1 MQRQGS
7 FSQAEYA
14 GKKKQ
19 TRRDKFLAEMEQ
31 VVPWARL
38 VERLRPFYPK
48 GERGRPPIGL
58 ERMLRL
64 YFLQQWYGLADEAL
78 EDALY
83 DSQALRGFAGI
94 DLSVAAVPDATTV
107 LNFRHWLEEHDL
119 TRALFDEV
127 GAMLE
132 ERGLLMRQGTIVD
145 ATIIAAPPSTKNKSK
160 ARDPEMH
167 QTKKGNQW
175 HFGMKAHIGVDVA
188 SGVVHTVVG
197 TAANEA
203 DINQTAAL
211 LHGQEEAV
219 FADAGYTGADK
230 RPELEDRDVSW
241 NIAIKRSI
249 IKALPKALRDL
260 AEPVERALSQVRAW
274 VEHPFHIV
282 KNLFRHKKLRYRGLA
297 KNTAQLHTLFALA
310 NLVIV
315 KKTLL
320 AQRRPDHTRT
330 LSLIPKTTQETRP
343 QPRFLPPRPL
353 PTGRAARKS
362 GVGRRTVSYPRNVQ
376 CFLSA
381 HTFIFIRIN
390 RYCRFCELEPRRLG
404 SQKVQ
409 SRLGFAAGN
418 RFPGV
423 TSKRGVAKV
432 RKGHGRACCSLVR
445 AAAVGSASALNQS

>member
-1 MQRQGS
+1 
-7 FSQAEYA
+7 
-14 GKKKQ
+14 
-19 TRRDKFLAEMEQ
+19 
-31 VVPWARL
+31 
-38 VERLRPFYPK
+38 
-48 GERGRPPIGL
+48 
-58 ERMLRL
+58 MLRL

-94 DLSVAAVPDATTV
+94 ELHRDPVPDATT
-107 LNFRHWLEEHDL
+107 LLKFRHWLERHDL
-119 TRALFDEV
+119 TMALFDEI
-127 GAMLE
+127 GTMLE

-160 ARDPEMH
+160 TRDPEMH

-211 LHGQEEAV
+211 LHGREEAV

-230 RPELEDRDVSW
+230 RPEHEDRDVSW
-241 NIAIKRSI
+241 NIAIKRGI
-249 IKALPKALRDL
+249 IKALPKGLRDW
-260 AEPVERALSQVRAW
+260 AEAVESALSQVRAW

-315 KKTLL
+315 KKPLL
-320 AQRRPDHTRT
+320 AQ
-330 LSLIPKTTQETRP
+330 IPT
-343 QPRFLPPRPL
+343 
-353 PTGRAARKS
+353 
-362 GVGRRTVSYPRNVQ
+362 
-376 CFLSA
+376 
-381 HTFIFIRIN
+381 
-390 RYCRFCELEPRRLG
+390 
-404 SQKVQ
+404 
-409 SRLGFAAGN
+409 
-418 RFPGV
+418 
-423 TSKRGVAKV
+423 
-432 RKGHGRACCSLVR
+432 
-445 AAAVGSASALNQS
+445 

>member
-1 MQRQGS
+1 MRVQGS

-31 VVPWARL
+31 VVPWGRL
-38 VERLRPFYPK
+38 VERLRPVYPK

-58 ERMLRL
+58 ERMLRIH
-64 YFLQQWYGLADEAL
+64 FLQQWYGLADGAM

-94 DLSVAAVPDATTV
+94 DLTVAAVPEETTI
-107 LNFRHWLEEHDL
+107 LNFRHWLEQHEL
-119 TRALFDEV
+119 SQALFAEV
-127 GAMLE
+127 SAMLE

-160 ARDPEMH
+160 ARDREMH
-167 QTKKGNQW
+167 QTKKSNQW

-203 DINQTAAL
+203 DINQMAAV
-211 LHGQEEAV
+211 LHGAEEDV

-230 RPELEDRDVSW
+230 RPEHEDRDVSW

-249 IKALPKALRDL
+249 IKALPKCLRDL
-260 AEPVERALSQVRAW
+260 AEPVERALAQVRAW
-274 VEHPFHIV
+274 VEHPFHII
-282 KNLFRHKKLRYRGLA
+282 KNLFRHKKLRYRGLK

-315 KKTLL
+315 KKALL
-320 AQRRPDHTRT
+320 
-330 LSLIPKTTQETRP
+330 
-343 QPRFLPPRPL
+343 
-353 PTGRAARKS
+353 
-362 GVGRRTVSYPRNVQ
+362 
-376 CFLSA
+376 
-381 HTFIFIRIN
+381 
-390 RYCRFCELEPRRLG
+390 
-404 SQKVQ
+404 VQ
-409 SRLGFAAGN
+409 SRA
-418 RFPGV
+418 
-423 TSKRGVAKV
+423 
-432 RKGHGRACCSLVR
+432 
-445 AAAVGSASALNQS
+445 

>member
-7 FSQAEYA
+7 FVEAEYA

-19 TRRDKFLAEMEQ
+19 TRRDRFLAEMER

-38 VERLRPFYPK
+38 VARLQPLYPK

-58 ERMLRL
+58 ERMLRI

-94 DLSVAAVPDATTV
+94 ELNRDPVPDATTV
-107 LNFRHWLEEHDL
+107 LHFRHWLEQHKL
-119 TRALFDEV
+119 TRVLFDQV

-145 ATIIAAPPSTKNKSK
+145 ATIIAAAPSTKNKQKS
-160 ARDPEMH
+160 RDPEMH

-188 SGVVHTVVG
+188 SGVVHTLTG

-211 LHGQEEAV
+211 LHGREEAV
-219 FADAGYTGADK
+219 FADAGYAGADK
-230 RPELEDRDVSW
+230 RPELAERDVSW
-241 NIAIKRSI
+241 NIAIRRGI
-249 IKALPKALRDL
+249 IKALPQGLRDL
-260 AEPVERALSQVRAW
+260 AEPVERALAQVRAW

-320 AQRRPDHTRT
+320 
-330 LSLIPKTTQETRP
+330 
-343 QPRFLPPRPL
+343 
-353 PTGRAARKS
+353 G
-362 GVGRRTVSYPRNVQ
+362 
-376 CFLSA
+376 
-381 HTFIFIRIN
+381 
-390 RYCRFCELEPRRLG
+390 
-404 SQKVQ
+404 
-409 SRLGFAAGN
+409 
-418 RFPGV
+418 
-423 TSKRGVAKV
+423 
-432 RKGHGRACCSLVR
+432 
-445 AAAVGSASALNQS
+445 

>member
-1 MQRQGS
+1 MQLQGS

-31 VVPWARL
+31 VVPWPRL
-38 VERLRPFYPK
+38 VERLRPLYPK

-58 ERMLRL
+58 ERMLRIH
-64 YFLQQWYGLADEAL
+64 FLQQWYGLADGAM

-94 DLSVAAVPDATTV
+94 DLTVAAVLKATTI
-107 LNFRHWLEEHDL
+107 LNFRHWLESHEL
-119 TRALFDEV
+119 SQALFAEV
-127 GAMLE
+127 SAMLE

-145 ATIIAAPPSTKNKSK
+145 ATIIAAPSSTKNKSK

-167 QTKKGNQW
+167 QTKKGKQW

-203 DINQTAAL
+203 DINQMAAV
-211 LHGQEEAV
+211 LHGAEEDV

-230 RPELEDRDVSW
+230 RPEHEDRDVCW

-249 IKALPKALRDL
+249 IKALPKSLRDL
-260 AEPVERALSQVRAW
+260 AEPVERALAQVRAW

-282 KNLFRHKKLRYRGLA
+282 KNLFRHKKLRYRGLV

-320 AQRRPDHTRT
+320 
-330 LSLIPKTTQETRP
+330 
-343 QPRFLPPRPL
+343 
-353 PTGRAARKS
+353 
-362 GVGRRTVSYPRNVQ
+362 
-376 CFLSA
+376 
-381 HTFIFIRIN
+381 
-390 RYCRFCELEPRRLG
+390 
-404 SQKVQ
+404 VQ
-409 SRLGFAAGN
+409 SQ
-418 RFPGV
+418 P
-423 TSKRGVAKV
+423 
-432 RKGHGRACCSLVR
+432 
-445 AAAVGSASALNQS
+445 